1 MLEPVTST
9 AFDDALAP
17 GADHVAL
24 AIPPTDGERLMRFQ
38 RYRDERAFAEVVETH
53 AKMVWGVCSQILR
66 HQQDVEDA
74 FQATF
79 LILARKAKS
88 IRAADNAAGW
98 LYRVAFR
105 TALLARDRRNRRN
118 EAPLIDEPRSL
129 DEQLAAVERS
139 EQCFAL
145 LEELNALPPRYR
157 QPLVLCY
164 MEGRSR
170 REAADEMGITSQTVK
185 GLLARGTR
193 MLRSRLVRRGA
204 ALSTSMAAVSAAMA
218 ASQVSAAP
226 TLVSSTAALG
236 ASFALK
242 LKLATSGLKATTLK
256 GAAAYTLAEKGILA
270 MTIAAASKPAVGVLG
285 ICLAVGMLA
294 IADAEPAKKIV
305 GPGGDSVLFIA
316 AAGDESDDGVAEITA
331 AADESTDA
339 AVELAAIE
347 EEEVEVEE
355 EIKVK
360 EYRLDDVDVD
370 VQVDAAPPQV
380 DVYGG
385 ASTVV
390 AATPV
395 PPVAPVAPAGAM
407 AITVAGTPAAGQPAD
422 VLFEAPVPMPVPAV
436 QSLPANFELARKFNF
451 AFDANDPFAAAAQR
465 TVSAPT
471 LAGGG
476 SEAALKLEGEYWDL
490 KAAGLKKKADAIQFK
505 VGTAKQ
511 RFQNG
516 QGEMGEGEI
525 LDLSAE
531 KDLTLAEVKLCE
543 MNAQRVRDALEER
556 AKAQE
561 GEKGAQLEMNKAM
574 EAAADAQRAAA
585 KEVKRATK
593 EAKEAG
599 EAAQAEAA
607 KATAKAW
614 SIRTQAPAIKLERRA
629 QPAEVP
635 VKPKAPQPP
644 QEVRIESLPFRESSD
659 MAIVPKEELKRLLKL
674 AESLEK
680 QQEQGELK
688 SGSVGEDVKK
698 LQRVLNIRIGAAQ
711 QPPLDVDGD
720 FGELTEKRV
729 ILFQREHKI
738 DADGVVGP
746 ETWKALEAPEK

>member
-1 MLEPVTST
+1 MLEPVTSA

-17 GADHVAL
+17 GADQIAL

-118 EAPLIDEPRSL
+118 EAPLVDEPRSL

-170 REAADEMGITSQTVK
+170 REAADEMGLTSQTVK

-226 TLVSSTAALG
+226 TLVSTTAALG

-242 LKLATSGLKATTLK
+242 LKLATSGLKAATLK
-256 GAAAYTLAEKGILA
+256 GAAACTLAEKGILA

-285 ICLAVGMLA
+285 ICLIAGMMAVADAQPTKKLAAVGGDGNMVFISTEA
-294 IADAEPAKKIV
+294 SEEAE
-305 GPGGDSVLFIA
+305 DHSVTIS
-316 AAGDESDDGVAEITA
+316 SDVQTTVDV
-331 AADESTDA
+331 
-339 AVELAAIE
+339 AVEE
-347 EEEVEVEE
+347 EEEVEVKEDLAEIEE
-355 EIKVK
+355 EAGVEGLDADVANKVPAP
-360 EYRLDDVDVD
+360 ELAEGGELAVQAAVAPQRSDVVP
-370 VQVDAAPPQV
+370 VPTGGAPGAVAPLAAPGV
-380 DVYGG
+380 MAISV
-385 ASTVV
+385 
-390 AATPV
+390 
-395 PPVAPVAPAGAM
+395 AGA
-407 AITVAGTPAAGQPAD
+407 PSAGQPAD
-422 VLFEAPVPMPVPAV
+422 VLFEAPVPLPVPAV
-436 QSLPANFELARKFNF
+436 QPLPANFEIARKFNF
-451 AFDANDPFAAAAQR
+451 AFDTNNPFASR
-465 TVSAPT
+465 TATSAPT

-490 KAAGLKKKADAIQFK
+490 KAAGLRKKAESLHLRTEKSKNANVAI
-505 VGTAKQ
+505 
-511 RFQNG
+511 
-516 QGEMGEGEI
+516 EGSVPKHEI
-525 LDLSAE
+525 IDLEAE
-531 KDLTLAEVKLCE
+531 SQLTLAEVKLCE

-561 GEKGAQLEMNKAM
+561 GEKGAKLEMKKAM

-614 SIRTQAPAIKLERRA
+614 SIRTQAPAIKIERHSAPAKVNLE
-629 QPAEVP
+629 PNTL
-635 VKPKAPQPP
+635 QPP
-644 QEVRIESLPFRESSD
+644 AKIRIESSQFRESAD
-659 MAIVPKEELKRLLKL
+659 MAIVPKEELKRLL
-674 AESLEK
+674 ELE
-680 QQEQGELK
+680 
-688 SGSVGEDVKK
+688 
-698 LQRVLNIRIGAAQ
+698 
-711 QPPLDVDGD
+711 
-720 FGELTEKRV
+720 
-729 ILFQREHKI
+729 
-738 DADGVVGP
+738 
-746 ETWKALEAPEK
+746 